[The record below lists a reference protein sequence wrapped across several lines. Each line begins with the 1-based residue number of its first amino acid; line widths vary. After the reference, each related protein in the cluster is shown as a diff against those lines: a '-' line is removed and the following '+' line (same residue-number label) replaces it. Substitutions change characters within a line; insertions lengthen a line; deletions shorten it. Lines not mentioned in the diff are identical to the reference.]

1 MAKKKKVREKVPYQ
15 KSALLAFRNGV
26 RNCKSNTTS
35 TYMNEGK

>member
-26 RNCKSNTTS
+26 SPIRLQRI
-35 TYMNEGK
+35 